1 MKNLRVTLGI
11 AALAIGSF
19 AAFSFAPSE
28 EKIIPTTQEF
38 YVNPDG
44 SRGNQIIGENI
55 CPDDEQDALCSQ
67 EYELNPVTSNWEAT
81 GDPSKMHYRALP

>member
-19 AAFSFAPSE
+19 AAFSFAPASSNA
-28 EKIIPTTQEF
+28 KVALQEF

-44 SRGNQIIGENI
+44 SRGPQVIGENK
-55 CPDDEQDALCSQ
+55 CNESTDVLCSQ
-67 EYELNPVTSNWEAT
+67 EYNTTT
-81 GDPSKMHYRALP
+81 GQPTNDPNKMHYGIRSNN

>member
-19 AAFSFAPSE
+19 AAFSFAPAKADS
-28 EKIIPTTQEF
+28 KVALQEF

-44 SRGNQIIGENI
+44 SRGEPVSGEN
-55 CPDDEQDALCSQ
+55 ECSGPQ
-67 EYELNPVTSNWEAT
+67 PTVCSAEYDTSTNMQT
-81 GDPSKMHYRALP
+81 GNNIHKGVRQP